1 MPNIVDPRRQ
11 HGRSSDSCL
20 AQADA
25 GRYYRFSMSSHF
37 LDGEVAMKVFAWI
50 TLPVVCAVAW
60 MAFAESPARGDRKLD
75 NRFFELR
82 TYYAAPGK
90 MADLHTR
97 FRDHTCKLFEKHGM
111 TIIGFWSPDKPED
124 AEKKLIYILA
134 FPSKEAKEKAWKA
147 FQADPEWQKVK
158 AESEKNGK
166 LVDKV
171 ESVPMKPTDYSA
183 MK

>member
-1 MPNIVDPRRQ
+1 
-11 HGRSSDSCL
+11 
-20 AQADA
+20 
-25 GRYYRFSMSSHF
+25 
-37 LDGEVAMKVFAWI
+37 MKYLVWI
-50 TLPVVCAVAW
+50 ALPVVCALAW
-60 MAFAESPARGDRKLD
+60 TMSVQSPARGEKKLD
-75 NRFFELR
+75 NRVFELR

-90 MADLHTR
+90 MADLHAR

-111 TIIGFWSPDKPED
+111 TIVGFWSPEKPEE

-147 FQADPEWQKVK
+147 FQDDPEWKK
-158 AESEKNGK
+158 ARAESEKNGK

-171 ESVPMKPTDYSA
+171 ESVLMNPTDYSA